1 MAEQFPPRRTSDAN
15 VADRLLEQLPLDLGQ
30 RALSIYLWRLI
41 GFFFP
46 VLFGV
51 ILFSV
56 ALLTTHAV
64 AGNQWMRSAL
74 LAFAIMCL
82 GIYAAYLS
90 GRWIR
95 GRLSRIPRE
104 VRIILAPLVG
114 IFLLLAVLSGVILF
128 ILRPLPV

>member
-1 MAEQFPPRRTSDAN
+1 M
-15 VADRLLEQLPLDLGQ
+15 ADRLLEQLPLDLGQ
-30 RALSIYLWRLI
+30 QALSIYLWRLI

-104 VRIILAPLVG
+104 VRIILAPLRRN
-114 IFLLLAVLSGVILF
+114 LSAPGSSIGRDPFHTTSAASMRSVS
-128 ILRPLPV
+128 RPGRC